1 MADFCRQCTTEAGLP
16 GTLPAGDFF
25 PVKLTPEEARAGY
38 GIPVICEGC
47 GPTRVDHEGYC
58 LSRDCLDP
66 HRFYPEHAAP

>member
-1 MADFCRQCTTEAGLP
+1 
-16 GTLPAGDFF
+16 
-25 PVKLTPEEARAGY
+25 VKLTPEEARAGY